1 MLYKSELTNVSV
13 PYLCSLC
20 QIFTVS
26 MGVKSALMS
35 GDAFRPPQIT
45 EKGQPH
51 GGDMMYGAD

>member
-1 MLYKSELTNVSV
+1 MLHIFELTNVSV

-26 MGVKSALMS
+26 MGVKSVLMS
-35 GDAFRPPQIT
+35 RDAFRPPQST
-45 EKGQPH
+45 GRGQPH